1 MGFLFTLLDFQ
12 KQGTTTNSLTL
23 YRICHNSVRA
33 PPFPFAKENN
43 ILVLKFPPPV
53 DTTNS
58 EEEAKKKKIIC
69 IASHQNQENVYM
81 LVMNLTPL
89 KCSSIKHLQL
99 IINGDLCLFFVV
111 VVVTFVKKKK
121 IHHNEH

>member
-12 KQGTTTNSLTL
+12 KQGTTTHSLTL

-43 ILVLKFPPPV
+43 TLVLKFPPPV

-58 EEEAKKKKIIC
+58 EEEAKKKKNYLHSQPSKSREC
-69 IASHQNQENVYM
+69 IYAGYEFDTIEMLINQASTTDH
-81 LVMNLTPL
+81 
-89 KCSSIKHLQL
+89 
-99 IINGDLCLFFVV
+99 
-111 VVVTFVKKKK
+111 
-121 IHHNEH
+121 